1 MKYRILLTFV
11 LALLFCAGSV
21 FAKSEYIYR
30 QRVNWVK
37 IIKAPP
43 KDVPL
48 GSLDHPYTSVTAEQ
62 MEAMLLSIKISKR
75 YLLKKTLN
83 TIDVFNSW
91 EARMFSPFI
100 VEALA
105 KADPDHV
112 VHLSVVHK
120 RPLFILRNDRL
131 SMANIWV
138 DAEGIHFQFT
148 KLFAKLSGDYEA
160 SAYMD
165 KELKRSK
172 TMRITLE
179 ANEGQKLSYQ
189 SATEIILD
197 PNFDFITGMKK
208 ELEEKKLAEEE
219 EMKAKSERKKEKKEK
234 ASPKPVAA
242 KTETKAPAEAEP
254 AEVSPEPAE
263 QESSTDEKSVNDRLR
278 DLNDLKKEGLISKKE
293 YEQLRKKIL
302 SEI

>member
-1 MKYRILLTFV
+1 MKRILSFV
-11 LALLFCAGSV
+11 FILILFFYAGAV
-21 FAKSEYIYR
+21 DAKSEYIYR

-37 IIKAPP
+37 IIKASP

-48 GSLDHPYTSVTAEQ
+48 GALNHPYTSVTAEQ

-75 YLLKKTLN
+75 YLLKKTVN

-91 EARMFSPFI
+91 EARRFSPFI

-120 RPLFILRNDRL
+120 RPHFILRNDRL
-131 SMANIWV
+131 SMANVWV
-138 DAEGIHFQFT
+138 DVEGVHFQFT
-148 KLFAKLSGDYEA
+148 KLFAKLSGDYES

-165 KELKRSK
+165 KELRRSK
-172 TMRITLE
+172 TMRVTLE

-189 SATEIILD
+189 SATEIILE
-197 PNFDFITGMKK
+197 PNYDFITGMKR
-208 ELEEKKLAEEE
+208 EQEEKKLAEEE
-219 EMKAKSERKKEKKEK
+219 ELKAKSKRKKGKKVAKTKTTEKEASDK
-234 ASPKPVAA
+234 AQPAKVQPKPIEL
-242 KTETKAPAEAEP
+242 ETL
-254 AEVSPEPAE
+254 
-263 QESSTDEKSVNDRLR
+263 STGKSVSERLR
-278 DLNDLKKEGLISKKE
+278 DLNSLKQEGLISKKE
-293 YEQLRKKIL
+293 YKKLREKIL